1 MSESRD
7 FDGKVAL
14 VTGGGTGIGRATAL
28 AFAQAGANL
37 VIAGPDDGTGHDVV
51 NEVKAAGGEG
61 LFVHADVTKA
71 DDAKAMVDA
80 AVERFG
86 GLDCAFNN
94 AGKEASTTALADVT
108 EDEWDSVTG
117 VNIKGVFL
125 SMKYEIPA
133 MLARGGGAIVNASS
147 VLGMVGSSN
156 GAVYA
161 ATKHAVAGLTR
172 CAALD
177 YASAGVRVNAT
188 APGMID
194 TPMID
199 RTAVNMGVPK
209 EAFGE
214 AHPIGRIGVPDEVAE
229 AVLWLCSERSSF
241 VTGTVLALDGG
252 WTAQ

>member
-14 VTGGGTGIGRATAL
+14 VTGGGTGIGRATAV
-28 AFAQAGANL
+28 AFASHGADV
-37 VIAGPDDGTGHDVV
+37 VIAGPDDGTAQDVV
-51 NEVKAAGGEG
+51 NEIKAAGGEC

-71 DDAKAMVDA
+71 DDASAMVEA
-80 AVERFG
+80 TVERFG
-86 GLDCAFNN
+86 RLDCAFNN
-94 AGKEASTTALADVT
+94 AGMEASTTALADVT
-108 EDEWDSVTG
+108 EDEWDRVTA

-133 MLARGGGAIVNASS
+133 LITSGGGAIVNASS

-177 YASAGVRVNAT
+177 YAAAGIRVNAT

-214 AHPIGRIGVPDEVAE
+214 AHPMGRIGVPEEVAE
-229 AVLWLCSERSSF
+229 AVLWLCGSGSSF